1 MHKLW
6 QKQLRQI
13 TTLTKPPHHNT
24 SNVKQVRK
32 KKIKKNQSSLEL
44 SMIVTVLSE
53 GEYDGILSDVICK
66 S

>member
-1 MHKLW
+1 MAETATADHRPHK
-6 QKQLRQI
+6 
-13 TTLTKPPHHNT
+13 TTTPQYQQCQT
-24 SNVKQVRK
+24 GEK
-32 KKIKKNQSSLEL
+32 KKDQSSLEL